1 LFDRPCSLATIQPA
15 GNRLGYVVGAPSPYV
30 PIDARLTP
38 DELGAMNRD
47 LYRDVIGHVLMLL
60 AGVAA
65 EALWLQ
71 IDMRIYSEV
80 IWKFPSSDLE
90 ATANLLKALWYHY
103 TEGSGRLADNCVPRA
118 TIHGL
123 DIVRELLIENRAA
136 LDALALELL
145 RRETL
150 DGRQL
155 ERLLKQHAQ
164 PPFGTAVLDPME
176 LFE

>member
-1 LFDRPCSLATIQPA
+1 LLDVGHPA
-15 GNRLGYVVGAPSPYV
+15 GIEQDRRPALAPS
-30 PIDARLTP
+30 I
-38 DELGAMNRD
+38 
-47 LYRDVIGHVLMLL
+47 
-60 AGVAA
+60 
-65 EALWLQ
+65 
-71 IDMRIYSEV
+71 
-80 IWKFPSSDLE
+80 
-90 ATANLLKALWYHY
+90 
-103 TEGSGRLADNCVPRA
+103 VPRA